1 LTTLMFDGCV
11 YEINSRYSLCV
22 KLFFVRISV
31 FAYKIMVTVLASIS
45 VDVVFIP
52 RQLKPNSIQLVLL
65 LHCLARSMK
74 GKKQRLVDSESG

>member
-1 LTTLMFDGCV
+1 MFS
-11 YEINSRYSLCV
+11 Y

-52 RQLKPNSIQLVLL
+52 RQLKSGMFIVLSHWNNSTEANMSIFHFDTLTWLRVN
-65 LHCLARSMK
+65 
-74 GKKQRLVDSESG
+74 